1 MAATSQKWY
10 YFFIMS
16 TTNLQNLKTD
26 FLEYCELEKDLS
38 LRTIQNY
45 DHYLTRFLTFS
56 NCKKP
61 SDITVNCVRKYR
73 LKISRLQ
80 DNNGKRLKKKTQNYH
95 IIALR
100 AFLKYLA
107 KRDIKTLAPEKIE
120 LAKQKERI
128 IEFLEFHEL
137 EAIFNQATPK
147 NEQDIS
153 TTRDRAILELLFS
166 TGLRVSELAHL
177 NRDSISLKKDEFT
190 IRGKGDKPR
199 IVFLSPNA
207 KIWIKSYL
215 NLRKDKL
222 KPLFI
227 NNTRAKK
234 IRKNQD
240 PTRRLT
246 PRSIERIVK
255 KYTKQAGITKKVT
268 PHTIRHS
275 FATDLLMN
283 GADIR
288 SVQSMLGHS
297 SITTTQIYTHLTNE
311 HLKDIHKA
319 FHSKRRK

>member
-16 TTNLQNLKTD
+16 TSNLQNLKTD
-26 FLEYCELEKDLS
+26 FLEHCELEKDLS

-45 DHYLTRFLTFS
+45 DHYLTRFLTLS

-80 DNNGKRLKKKTQNYH
+80 DNNGKTLKKKTQNYH